1 MVSEQRLLVE
11 TIPLVMDLDESA
23 SGGKIVFRGRVG
35 VVGAPTLNK
44 RRYSEAVVRR
54 ELGKL
59 GEAIK
64 NRRLLGEL
72 DHPDDGR
79 TRLTRVSHLIT
90 DWVVEG
96 TELIARFEPLQT
108 PNGKILEAL
117 GRAGV
122 QVGASIRGWGSTRW
136 NKDDGVEDVGEDYTM
151 KTFDV
156 VYEPAA
162 EGAYPQMVAEAI
174 EAARAAEEQMDLETL
189 KRDHPVLYEEVVS
202 AAKEAAKTEV
212 METVSAESSSVR
224 EQEIRA
230 AVEESEERL
239 RSQFSAGVRQLASS
253 LAEEAR
259 AHARS
264 EAMSDPEVA
273 GARVVI
279 ENIARMVAPWTT
291 DARIQEVLEE
301 KEREVTALH
310 AQVAEASLRLEAAS
324 SRLVEMEK
332 VALEAAYHVVMEREL
347 RNEPDETRSAVFAL
361 VDFGKVESKER
372 LQETVSAI
380 LDQLVGEARGK
391 ATPTEMKCQECG
403 KKFKKK
409 IGPNTVEVKCPKCG
423 GYDTEPVG
431 YFGESEEATRLSGEI
446 AQKAEEIANLQGE
459 LEIAQAR
466 VEELTKVSDD
476 ALSLATKAAAE
487 GYIAG
492 VASLH
497 PMGEVIS
504 TLGEAAMDVG
514 HAQRLV
520 EDFDRTSA
528 RRAPHVPDD
537 LSEKIRRRFGR
548 GKERDITED
557 TEGPA
562 VRTQDRALP
571 SIPGFNLDEY
581 RRKVGLVG

>member
-1 MVSEQRLLVE
+1 MVAEQKLLVE
-11 TIPLVMDLDESA
+11 TIPLVMDLDEA
-23 SGGKIVFRGRVG
+23 SSGEKIVFRGRVG

-90 DWVVEG
+90 DWTVEG
-96 TELIARFEPLQT
+96 SELVARFEPLQT

-174 EAARAAEEQMDLETL
+174 EAARVAEEQMDLDTL
-189 KRDHPVLYEEVVS
+189 KRDHPALYEEVVS
-202 AAKEAAKTEV
+202 EAKEAAKADAVCEA
-212 METVSAESSSVR
+212 SAESISVR
-224 EQEIRA
+224 EQEIQS
-230 AVEESEERL
+230 AVEENEQRL
-239 RSQFSAGVRQLASS
+239 RSQFSAGVRRLAES

-264 EAMSDPEVA
+264 EAMSDPDVA

-279 ENIARMVAPWTT
+279 ERIAGLVAPWTT
-291 DARIQEVLEE
+291 DARIQEVLDE

-310 AQVAEASLRLEAAS
+310 AQVAEASMRLESAT
-324 SRLVEMEK
+324 SRLEEMEK
-332 VALEAAYHVVMEREL
+332 VALEAAYNVVLERDL
-347 RNEPDETRSAVFAL
+347 RNETDETRNAVLAL
-361 VDFGKVESKER
+361 VDVGAVESKESLR
-372 LQETVSAI
+372 ETIGTI
-380 LDQLVGEARGK
+380 LSQLVGEARGK
-391 ATPTEMKCQECG
+391 AEPTQMKCQECG
-403 KKFKKK
+403 HKFKKK
-409 IGPNTVEVKCPKCG
+409 IGPNTVEVQCPKCK
-423 GYDTEPVG
+423 GYDTLPTD
-431 YFGESEEATRLSGEI
+431 YFGEEVNRLQGDVNRL
-446 AQKAEEIANLQGE
+446 QGDVDRLQGE
-459 LEIAQAR
+459 LVQAESR
-466 VEELTKVSDD
+466 VEQLTKVSSD
-476 ALSLATKAAAE
+476 ALDLATKAAAE
-487 GYIAG
+487 GYVAG
-492 VASLH
+492 VASRH
-497 PMGEVIS
+497 PMGAMVA
-504 TLGEAAMDVG
+504 TLGEAAVDVD
-514 HAQRLV
+514 HAKRLV
-520 EDFDRTSA
+520 EEFDRNSA
-528 RRAPHVPDD
+528 RSVQSAPDD
-537 LSEKIRRRFGR
+537 LTEKIRRRFGR